1 MPCRGTVCFQLNYL
15 VLALSVLATTL
26 LMFYVV
32 DATRL
37 CRRLIKIMIATKIR
51 WPEELLDREAA
62 RWGVEKAYL
71 NEWLGIE
78 LIAQRTS
85 VISVML
91 YYPFIILFLMGVAR
105 HTYFD
110 RWDFPIG
117 LMVVFGLNAAYAFG
131 NAVYLRQSA
140 EEAKRAAVAE
150 LKAKQ
155 RALSVKTPFKNLRV
169 QQIERMI
176 DLIEKNQ
183 EGAFLPFTRHPLFGA
198 IALPTGGTGLV
209 FLIEYLASIL

>member
-1 MPCRGTVCFQLNYL
+1 VCFQFNYL

-37 CRRLIKIMIATKIR
+37 CRRLIKIMIATEIR

-62 RWGVEKAYL
+62 RRGVEKSYL

-91 YYPFIILFLMGVAR
+91 YYPFIVLFLMGVAR
-105 HTYFD
+105 HTYFA
-110 RWDFPIG
+110 RWDFPVG

-150 LKAKQ
+150 LTVKQ

-169 QQIERMI
+169 QQIERMV

-198 IALPTGGTGLV
+198 IALPTGGTGLL
-209 FLIEYLASIL
+209 FLIEYLASIK